1 MVGQVYGP
9 LANGATTV
17 LFESLPT
24 YPDPGR
30 YWETIERLGINQLYT
45 SPTALRLLMQSPD
58 DWVNKYDLS
67 SLKVLGSVGEPINPE
82 VTD

>member
-1 MVGQVYGP
+1 M
-9 LANGATTV
+9 

-82 VTD
+82 VSST